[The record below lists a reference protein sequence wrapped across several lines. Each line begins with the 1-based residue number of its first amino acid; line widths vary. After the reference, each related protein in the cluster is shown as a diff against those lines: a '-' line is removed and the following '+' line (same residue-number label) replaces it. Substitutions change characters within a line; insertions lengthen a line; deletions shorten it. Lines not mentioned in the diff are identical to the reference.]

1 MVQPTVYELL
11 EDAFSKAST
20 GDLVGA
26 VESYG
31 RVIDI
36 DASSASAW
44 YGMGV
49 IQAKRG
55 NTADAVAAFD
65 KALELNPD
73 HAPTSANLAV
83 LLESSDSVRAS
94 ELAKMT
100 LRTIPELDDLDRI
113 ASKHPSDET
122 PLLVSSIPTEGDKD
136 IEEPPMLES
145 IPVVKEPPL
154 LQ

>member
-1 MVQPTVYELL
+1 MSSLECKGRCDIRFGECLTLMHQGESVVQPAVFDLL
-11 EDAFSKAST
+11 EEASTRAST

-26 VESYG
+26 VESYSKA
-31 RVIDI
+31 IDI

-49 IQAKRG
+49 MQAKRG

-65 KALELNPD
+65 RALELNPD

-94 ELAKMT
+94 AF
-100 LRTIPELDDLDRI
+100 
-113 ASKHPSDET
+113 
-122 PLLVSSIPTEGDKD
+122 
-136 IEEPPMLES
+136 
-145 IPVVKEPPL
+145 
-154 LQ
+154 QC